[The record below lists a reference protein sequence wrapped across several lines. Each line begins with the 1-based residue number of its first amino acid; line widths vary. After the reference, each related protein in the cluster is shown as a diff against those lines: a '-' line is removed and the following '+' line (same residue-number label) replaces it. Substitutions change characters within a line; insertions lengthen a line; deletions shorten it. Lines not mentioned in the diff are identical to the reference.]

1 MIANPTALR
10 HQLKHEDVEKHRSL
24 SCLEYDGC
32 LDTVLR
38 RSWNSWTCKRC
49 GLFPLTRALHAA
61 QVCHEAALRP
71 LA

>member
-10 HQLKHEDVEKHRSL
+10 FQLKHEDVEKHRSL

-38 RSWNSWTCKRC
+38 RAWNSWTCKRC
-49 GLFPLTRALHAA
+49 GLFPFGRALRAA
-61 QVCHEAALRP
+61 EVRHEAALRV